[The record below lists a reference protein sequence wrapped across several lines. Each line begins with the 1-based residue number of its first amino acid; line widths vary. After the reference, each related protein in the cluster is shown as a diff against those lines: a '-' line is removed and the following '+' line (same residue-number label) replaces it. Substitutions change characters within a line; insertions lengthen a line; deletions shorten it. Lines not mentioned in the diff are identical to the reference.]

1 MFDKL
6 LNKGSAPVAASAPQR
21 SGAADA
27 SGTPESELQA
37 WRERIAAA
45 KADDPTLLQ
54 LAREA
59 PDVDLKLAALAALTH
74 EDALKQATREFRDQ
88 DKRLYRAARSRLET
102 VVARREALTQ
112 GPLLIATARS
122 LLEQASV
129 PANRLVELDH
139 AWAALNVAAFDETL
153 AGEFAAARAQLG
165 AKVREHGEG
174 EQALAR
180 WLAATESAIGA
191 LTAGLADLARGVA
204 VATQSAATAGRGAA
218 LLQLLNEA
226 PAAAKADGERG
237 SGRIDAANR
246 ALALASSVVQRAEF
260 LQSLP
265 AAGAADE
272 ADEKAKIEQW
282 RAFPEVSDGTLQ
294 AVLTHRFT
302 EWHNAS
308 GQERQLER
316 EARRTREGEESAQ
329 QRKKHLAEL
338 QHQVEAAEAAQ
349 AAGHVA
355 ELTRLMGAVDAALK
369 AGPANAALAR
379 RIDSLRQEQQRLRDW
394 QRWSGGQRREQLV
407 AEAQVLAGMAGEKLA
422 VKEHAEAI
430 GKLRE
435 RWKEL
440 DKLGGATNKAL
451 WQAFDGA
458 LKTAYVPVAA
468 HLEKLKSARNENL
481 VARNGII
488 QGVVEARSKFDPAA
502 PDWRA
507 LAHAI
512 EDAKVAWRKL
522 GPVEHTVPREA
533 QRGEKAVDA
542 RFTAAI
548 RALEEPLAQAYKDA
562 AQERERLIASA
573 KELTASGALARD
585 AIDKVRALQ
594 TKWQAHAKALP
605 LPRREENALW
615 TAFKSATDAV
625 FTARDTARAAR
636 EAEANAPIKAREA
649 VIDGLLALP
658 AESTGAQIKRALAEA
673 DTAWRSSARIHG
685 PQAAR
690 LEARFREAR
699 DSVNKR
705 LRAIAERAA
714 LARYDA
720 LIAAMRIC
728 DEREAG
734 GDSPDLE
741 SRWNA
746 LTDLPAAWKTAMDA
760 RFHGTSAAKPQALP
774 GTLLSLEAALS
785 LDSPPEFE
793 AARRQMKMNALKFA
807 MENRRPDAGASPA
820 DIERWLLAACSTPR
834 PDETSRARLDKII
847 AAIQSRP
854 SRTS

>member
-6 LNKGSAPVAASAPQR
+6 LNKGTAPVAASAPQH
-21 SGAADA
+21 SGAPDA
-27 SGTPESELQA
+27 PGTPESELQA

-45 KADDPTLLQ
+45 KADDQALLQ

-59 PDVDLKLAALAALTH
+59 PEVDLKLAALAALTH

-88 DKRLYRAARSRLET
+88 DKRLYRAAKARWET
-102 VVARREALTQ
+102 AVARRQAFTEAP
-112 GPLLIATARS
+112 GLIATARG
-122 LLEQASV
+122 LLEQESV
-129 PANRLVELDH
+129 PANRLVELDR
-139 AWAALNVAAFDETL
+139 AWDALNVAAFDETL
-153 AGEFAAARAQLG
+153 ANEFIAARALLG
-165 AKVREHGEG
+165 VKVRAHGEG

-180 WLAATESAIGA
+180 WLAATEAAIGA
-191 LTAGLADLARGVA
+191 LTTGLGDLARGVA
-204 VATQSAATAGRGAA
+204 VATQSAATAGRAAA

-226 PAAAKADGERG
+226 PASAKSDGERG

-246 ALALASSVVQRAEF
+246 ALALASTVAQRAEF

-265 AAGAADE
+265 ASGAADE
-272 ADEKAKIEQW
+272 ADENAKIAQW
-282 RAFPEVSDGTLQ
+282 RGFPEVSDGTLQ

-308 GQERQLER
+308 SHERQLER

-329 QRKKHLAEL
+329 QRKKHLGEL
-338 QHQVEAAEAAQ
+338 QRQVEAAEAAQ

-355 ELTRLMGAVDAALK
+355 DLTRLMSAIDTALK

-379 RIDSLRQEQQRLRDW
+379 RIDALRQEQQRLRDW

-407 AEAQVLAGMAGEKLA
+407 AEAQVLAAMAAEKLA
-422 VKEHAEAI
+422 LKEHAEAI

-458 LKTAYVPVAA
+458 LKAAYVPVAA
-468 HLEKLKSARNENL
+468 HLEKLKSARNDNL
-481 VARNGII
+481 AARNGII
-488 QGVVEARSKFDPAA
+488 EGLAEAKSKFDPAA

-507 LAHAI
+507 LTRTI

-533 QRGEKAVDA
+533 QKGEKAVDA
-542 RFTAAI
+542 RFAVAI
-548 RALEEPLAQAYKDA
+548 RTLEEPLVQAFKNA
-562 AQERERLIASA
+562 AQERERLIAAA
-573 KELTASGALARD
+573 KELTASNTLARD
-585 AIDKVRALQ
+585 SIDKVRALQ
-594 TKWQAHAKALP
+594 AQWQAHAKSLP
-605 LPRREENALW
+605 LPRREESALW

-625 FTARDTARAAR
+625 FTARDAARAAR
-636 EAEANAPIKAREA
+636 EAEANAPLKAREA
-649 VIDGLLALP
+649 IIDALSALP
-658 AESTGAQIKRALAEA
+658 ADASATDVKRAIATA
-673 DTAWRSSARIHG
+673 DTAWRASPRIHG

-690 LEARFREAR
+690 LEGRFRDAR

-714 LARYDA
+714 QARYDA
-720 LIAAMRIC
+720 LLAAMRIC
-728 DEREAG
+728 DEREASS
-734 GDSPDLE
+734 DTPDLQA
-741 SRWNA
+741 RWSA
-746 LTDLPAAWKTAMDA
+746 LADLPAAWKTAMEA
-760 RFHGTSAAKPQALP
+760 RFNGTGAGKPQALLEM
-774 GTLLSLEAALS
+774 LLNLEAALS

-793 AARRQMKMNALKFA
+793 AARRQLKMNALKFA

-820 DIERWLLAACSTPR
+820 DIERWLLEATATPR
-834 PDETSRARLDKII
+834 LDPASRVRLEKII
-847 AAIQSRP
+847 AAVRARVS
-854 SRTS
+854 